1 MISPRVITEYVGS
14 TLRTTFVCSGATV
27 SPIYS
32 ALFNG
37 SEQLVNSVAATSSG
51 DGHYYADLSLPNS
64 AQWMVNKW
72 GGVINANTYVRFALV
87 QVKAVETD

>member
-1 MISPRVITEYVGS
+1 MTRPRIITEFIGS
-14 TLRTTFVCSGATV
+14 TLRSTFVCSGATA

-32 ALFNG
+32 ALFDK

-51 DGHYYADLSLPNS
+51 DGHYYADLALPNS

-72 GGVINANTYVRFALV
+72 SGVINANTYVRFALV
-87 QVKAVETD
+87 HVQAMEVD